1 MTKAMATGQMWTQAQ
16 PAERACRGAA
26 AAERRLNGV
35 AYTAP
40 KSRLPKK
47 LRGSYDTYRVDN
59 DLGLVGALR
68 AQIRFAGRAPR
79 AAVAVKRHHA
89 TLPTGSCSRSLAYLG
104 SMMLSDTKV
113 TYQKPQK
120 VCFGSVEHDAVRLRC
135 H

>member
-1 MTKAMATGQMWTQAQ
+1 MHPRAVLADYSGPAATLQAQ

-47 LRGSYDTYRVDN
+47 TVRDSCDTYRVDN
-59 DLGLVGALR
+59 DLDLAGALR
-68 AQIRFAGRAPR
+68 AHICFAGRAPR
-79 AAVAVKRHHA
+79 AVVAVERHHA

-113 TYQKPQK
+113 TYQKP
-120 VCFGSVEHDAVRLRC
+120 
-135 H
+135 